1 MFVCGATSGCR
12 ENRDTILRDAGE
24 KFKELREEKW
34 RVVAEE
40 LHNEDC
46 HQFIRA
52 YTAGGITG
60 EGYFNCG
67 RGTLLITGSS
77 VLSHVFREN
86 P

>member
-1 MFVCGATSGCR
+1 M
-12 ENRDTILRDAGE
+12 RDAGE

-34 RVVAEE
+34 RAVAGE

-60 EGYFNCG
+60 RVVTEEGCTLSPGGECEGSAFGSVCLSGCVTQKLNC
-67 RGTLLITGSS
+67 SD
-77 VLSHVFREN
+77 
-86 P
+86 